1 MSGKREGGRVA
12 VAVEVSRESP
22 LLESEELL
30 ARITSSP
37 GDKVGTASPGHNGF
51 LSTLGLFY
59 EFARNGERKHA
70 SPPSFL
76 LPSAP
81 HRYIRIPFAREI
93 NPI

>member
-1 MSGKREGGRVA
+1 MSGKRDGGRVA

-37 GDKVGTASPGHNGF
+37 GDKVGTASPGRNGF

-70 SPPSFL
+70 SPPFL
-76 LPSAP
+76 PPSICAP
-81 HRYIRIPFAREI
+81 
-93 NPI
+93 